1 MLIWIQCTLAFS
13 YVIYIVLCKVFILY
27 FYLLPV
33 PTAPRSLTVVN
44 TTDSTVTLS
53 WMPPDP
59 PNGIITQYE
68 LQYRR
73 VGGSYTSLQPLNTD
87 LTRTV
92 TGLTSG
98 TQYEFR
104 VRARTT
110 VEYGSFSNIVT
121 AFVSKL

>member
-1 MLIWIQCTLAFS
+1 MTLIF
-13 YVIYIVLCKVFILY
+13 
-27 FYLLPV
+27 LPV
-33 PTAPRSLTVVN
+33 PTPPRSLTIVN

-59 PNGIITQYE
+59 PNGIITQYQ

-110 VEYGSFSNIVT
+110 VGYGHLSDIV
-121 AFVSKL
+121 AVLVGKLQLAG